1 MGFGQGADGVGG
13 NFFQL
18 LVVIFVELFG
28 VSLGQ
33 VVGALSPSIRVSI
46 FQLLLSCC

>member
-1 MGFGQGADGVGG
+1 MYMIGYGQGAAGLRDTG
-13 NFFQL
+13 FQL

-33 VVGALSPSIRVSI
+33 VLGAL
-46 FQLLLSCC
+46 